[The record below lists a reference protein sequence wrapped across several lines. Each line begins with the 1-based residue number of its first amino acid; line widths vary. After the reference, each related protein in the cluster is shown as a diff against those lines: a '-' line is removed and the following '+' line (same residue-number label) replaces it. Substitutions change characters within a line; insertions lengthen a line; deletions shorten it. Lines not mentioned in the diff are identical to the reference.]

1 MPPSGWG
8 QAMPAP
14 DQPRHEFHIEA
25 DPDLD
30 ALLRILGP
38 FAVQGAALAD
48 VRHAQTQEAAWSV
61 IEVIGL
67 DPERA
72 ELLRLRLSQIPSVRA
87 VRLGASLALVG
98 AAK

>member
-1 MPPSGWG
+1 
-8 QAMPAP
+8 MPAP
-14 DQPRHEFHIEA
+14 DRTRHAFHVEA
-25 DPDLD
+25 EPDPD

-38 FAVQGAALAD
+38 FAVQGAALAE
-48 VRHAQTQEAAWSV
+48 VRHVQTEAAAWSV

-72 ELLRLRLSQIPSVRA
+72 ELLRLRLSQVPSVRA
-87 VRLGASLALVG
+87 VRLAASLALVG